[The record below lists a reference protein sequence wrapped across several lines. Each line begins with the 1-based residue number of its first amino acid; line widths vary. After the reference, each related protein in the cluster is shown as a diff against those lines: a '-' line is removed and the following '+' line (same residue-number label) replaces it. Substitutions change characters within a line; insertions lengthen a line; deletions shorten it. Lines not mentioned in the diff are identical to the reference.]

1 MISMPIKCQR
11 PTFFSVW
18 CQSAV
23 TVFGQVLKWRHIL
36 QISTPLSSSTIEKV
50 NVYNCLVH
58 PRAWYE
64 LLSLKTPFA
73 MVQTRG
79 EFRSYSYL
87 STANVCCHYHDS
99 ELPWSQKNRSEVLVI
114 TLEGRILIPL
124 RLKQLLNLTHI
135 ISITGF
141 SRNTAISKSYASAS
155 KLNM

>member
-1 MISMPIKCQR
+1 MSVCVMISMPIKCQR

-23 TVFGQVLKWRHIL
+23 TVFGQVLKRRHIL
-36 QISTPLSSSTIEKV
+36 QISTPLSSST
-50 NVYNCLVH
+50 VYNCLVH
-58 PRAWYE
+58 PQAWYE

-87 STANVCCHYHDS
+87 SKANVCCHYHDS
-99 ELPWSQKNRSEVLVI
+99 DLPWSQKNCSEVLVI

-141 SRNTAISKSYASAS
+141 SRNTAISKPYASES